1 MSLPVFFLRSFSPA
15 VLLCLAL
22 LAVLLLA
29 GCQPKGLFSK
39 DPDRY
44 MQDYEEEVSE
54 PYTPRD
60 DGIPLSAAELRAFRT
75 QDRIDAGLAQEEA
88 EIVELH
94 FKYFVH
100 EHRRTFERYL
110 ERSARFLPYIR
121 EVFEERGIPGE
132 LAYLCMVESGGNP
145 NAVSRAGA
153 VGLWQFMPFTGRKY
167 GLTQNTWLDERRDPF
182 KATSAAADYLLQ
194 LYSLFSNWHL
204 AVAAYNAGEGKIG
217 KILSST
223 GARDFFELCRLD
235 ASLEEKQRLK
245 EETRQYVPRLI
256 AVAKIMRNLKALGFP
271 EPRPEDAW
279 NLDTLEVP
287 PGTNLAGLARTMG
300 LTWDEFSGMNPAF
313 RRTAS
318 PPTTTTL
325 AYVEPEKKE
334 AASVWLA
341 SADARIYA
349 DWQEYTIRRKD
360 TLAAIGKRYKVSIAS
375 LRQANNI
382 SSLPR
387 PGTVILIPGKGVQV
401 EPVYDALPAARSA
414 ASASAGKYIVKQ
426 GDTLYSLAQ
435 TWGTDVDSI
444 RLANRMGSRDTRLS
458 LGQRLSI
465 PGNSRLVPASR
476 NGEAAAVKKAPA
488 APPAP
493 LAPPPPR
500 YLVRPGDTLFAI
512 ARAHKVSLEDLCAA
526 NGLKP
531 GAAIRAGRSL
541 RIPEKGSRGPVAQA
555 APAAPRPKAA
565 KSPSGLFV
573 TVVRGDTLYSLSIKH
588 RTSVEAIREA
598 NGLGRSNALRPGQK
612 LMIP

>member
-1 MSLPVFFLRSFSPA
+1 MFSDLPFRRFLRLA
-15 VLLCLAL
+15 ILLCLAAL
-22 LAVLLLA
+22 SMS
-29 GCQPKGLFSK
+29 GCRPGGLFST
-39 DPDRY
+39 DPHDRY
-44 MQDYEEEVSE
+44 VQDYEEEGSE

-60 DGIPLSAAELRAFRT
+60 DGIPLSAAELKAFRT
-75 QDRIDAGLAQEEA
+75 QGRIDAGLAQEEA

-94 FKYFVH
+94 FKFFVH

-110 ERSARFLPYIR
+110 EKSARFLPYIQNI
-121 EVFEERGIPGE
+121 FEERGIPGE

-167 GLTQNTWLDERRDPF
+167 GLSQNTWLDERRDPF

-194 LYSLFSNWHL
+194 LYSMFSDWHL

-217 KILSST
+217 KALSST

-235 ASLEEKQRLK
+235 ATLEERQRLK

-287 PGTNLAGLARTMG
+287 PGTNLAGLAKTMG

-318 PPTTTTL
+318 PPTSTTL

-349 DWQEYTIRRKD
+349 DWREYTVKRKD
-360 TLAAIGKRYKVSIAS
+360 TLAAIGKRYKISVAS

-382 SSLPR
+382 SGLPR
-387 PGTVILIPGKGVQV
+387 VGTVILIPGRGAEV

-414 ASASAGKYIVKQ
+414 ASASAGKYTVRQ
-426 GDTLYSLAQ
+426 GDTLYTLAQ
-435 TWGTDVDSI
+435 VWGTDVDSI
-444 RLANRMGSRDTRLS
+444 RLANRMGSKDSRLS

-465 PGNSRLVPASR
+465 PGNSRLVSAASR
-476 NGEAAAVKKAPA
+476 GQAAPA
-488 APPAP
+488 PKTAPQASMV
-493 LAPPPPR
+493 PPR
-500 YLVRPGDTLFAI
+500 PGYLVRSGDTLFSI
-512 ARAHKVSLEDLCAA
+512 ARANKVALGDLCSA
-526 NGLKP
+526 NNLKP
-531 GAAIRAGRSL
+531 EATLRVGQSL
-541 RIPEKGSRGPVAQA
+541 RIPEARDSRPGAEALSSARSASPSE
-555 APAAPRPKAA
+555 KAA
-565 KSPSGLFV
+565 SGLLV
-573 TVVRGDTLYSLSIKH
+573 TVARGDTLYSLSLRH
-588 RTSVEAIREA
+588 HTSVEAIRAA
-598 NGLGRSNALRPGQK
+598 NGLGRSNALMPGQK
-612 LMIP
+612 LKIP

>member
-1 MSLPVFFLRSFSPA
+1 MPLFFRRPLRPA
-15 VLLCLAL
+15 VLLFLISLTLLSLA
-22 LAVLLLA
+22 A
-29 GCQPKGLFSK
+29 CQPKGPGRDL
-39 DPDRY
+39 DARY
-44 MQDYEEEVSE
+44 MQDYEEEMTE

-60 DGIPLSAAELRAFRT
+60 DGIPLSPAELKAFRS
-75 QDRIDAGLAQEEA
+75 QGRIDAGLAQKEA

-121 EVFEERGIPGE
+121 KVFEERGIPGE

-145 NAVSRAGA
+145 NAVSRVGA
-153 VGLWQFMPFTGRKY
+153 AGLWQFMPSTGRKY
-167 GLTQNTWLDERRDPF
+167 GLSQNTWLDERRDPF
-182 KATSAAADYLLQ
+182 KATAAAADYLLQ
-194 LYSLFSNWHL
+194 LYSMFSNWHL

-217 KILSST
+217 KVLSST

-235 ASLEEKQRLK
+235 ATLEEKQRLR

-279 NLDTLEVP
+279 NLDTLQVP

-318 PPTTTTL
+318 PPATTTL

-334 AASVWLA
+334 AAVLWLA
-341 SADARIYA
+341 SAEARIYA
-349 DWQEYTIRRKD
+349 GWQEYTVRRKD
-360 TLAAIGKRYKVSIAS
+360 TLAAIGKRYKVSVAS

-387 PGTVILIPGKGVQV
+387 PGAVILIPGKGARV

-414 ASASAGKYIVKQ
+414 ASASAGKYVVRQ

-435 TWGTDVDSI
+435 IWGTDVDSI

-465 PGNSRLVPASR
+465 PGNSRLVPLSR
-476 NGEAAAVKKAPA
+476 RGE
-488 APPAP
+488 APPAKETRVVS
-493 LAPPPPR
+493 APPRSR
-500 YLVRPGDTLFAI
+500 YLVRSGDTPFAI
-512 ARAHKVSLEDLCAA
+512 ARANKVSLEDLYAA
-526 NGLKP
+526 NNLKP
-531 GAAIRAGRSL
+531 GSAIRVGQSL
-541 RIPEKGSRGPVAQA
+541 RIPEKEESK
-555 APAAPRPKAA
+555 PAAGRDSSPRSDPRPDAA
-565 KSPSGLFV
+565 KTSPGVFV
-573 TVVRGDTLYSLSIKH
+573 TVARGDTLYSLSLKH

-612 LMIP
+612 LKIP

>member
-1 MSLPVFFLRSFSPA
+1 
-15 VLLCLAL
+15 
-22 LAVLLLA
+22 
-29 GCQPKGLFSK
+29 
-39 DPDRY
+39 
-44 MQDYEEEVSE
+44 MQDYEEEMTE

-60 DGIPLSAAELRAFRT
+60 DGIPLSPAELKAFRS
-75 QDRIDAGLAQEEA
+75 QGRIDAGLAQKEA

-121 EVFEERGIPGE
+121 KVFEERGIPGE

-145 NAVSRAGA
+145 NAVSRVGA
-153 VGLWQFMPFTGRKY
+153 AGLWQFMPSTGRKY
-167 GLTQNTWLDERRDPF
+167 GLSQNTWLDERRDPF
-182 KATSAAADYLLQ
+182 KATAAAADYLLQ
-194 LYSLFSNWHL
+194 LYSMFSNWHL

-217 KILSST
+217 KVLSST

-235 ASLEEKQRLK
+235 ATLEEKQRLR

-279 NLDTLEVP
+279 NLDTLQVP

-318 PPTTTTL
+318 PPATTTL

-334 AASVWLA
+334 AAVLWLA
-341 SADARIYA
+341 SAEARIYA
-349 DWQEYTIRRKD
+349 GWQEYTVRRKD
-360 TLAAIGKRYKVSIAS
+360 TLAAIGKRYKVSVAS

-387 PGTVILIPGKGVQV
+387 PGAVILIPGKGARV

-414 ASASAGKYIVKQ
+414 ASASAGKYVVRQ

-435 TWGTDVDSI
+435 IWGTDVDSI

-465 PGNSRLVPASR
+465 PGNSRLVPLSR
-476 NGEAAAVKKAPA
+476 RGE
-488 APPAP
+488 APPAKETRVVS
-493 LAPPPPR
+493 APPRSR
-500 YLVRPGDTLFAI
+500 YLVRSGDTPFAI
-512 ARAHKVSLEDLCAA
+512 ARANKVSLEDLYAA
-526 NGLKP
+526 NNLKP
-531 GAAIRAGRSL
+531 GSAIRVGQSL
-541 RIPEKGSRGPVAQA
+541 RIPEKEESK
-555 APAAPRPKAA
+555 PAAGRDSSPRSDPRPDAA
-565 KSPSGLFV
+565 KTSPGVFV
-573 TVVRGDTLYSLSIKH
+573 TVARGDTLYSLSLKH

-612 LMIP
+612 LKIP